1 MSEVHEVAFSRQ
13 DRRQRGGTVV
23 TDLVAAQLESR
34 VGVGRASVLFTLF
47 SLAGFLDFV
56 RIFTAPF
63 RLLCTDIYPMCDEHR
78 SLYIFCVFVKKVKP
92 NSCTAI
98 AKLRKPPT
106 RRDSHGDPR
115 AFCTLRKR
123 RERAVS
129 PKGKVR

>member
-63 RLLCTDIYPMCDEHR
+63 RLLCTDIYRCAMNTDHC
-78 SLYIFCVFVKKVKP
+78 LYFVY
-92 NSCTAI
+92 
-98 AKLRKPPT
+98 L
-106 RRDSHGDPR
+106 
-115 AFCTLRKR
+115 
-123 RERAVS
+123 
-129 PKGKVR
+129 